1 MSIDSVRCQMQHL
14 KSDSAEPI
22 SVQVTRGA
30 YHVYRLGEV
39 PIATPGRV
47 PMSDNVPQ
55 GDNMWPGP

>member
-1 MSIDSVRCQMQHL
+1 MQHL

-22 SVQVTRGA
+22 SVQLTRGA